1 MKPQRRHPPKA
12 KPWIVFVSHAG
23 ADTWVARQIARHI
36 EAIGG
41 EPFLDEAHIAIGED
55 FEDEI
60 LAALDRSREL
70 LVLLTPWSLQRP
82 YVWAEIGAAWV
93 RRIPV
98 VGVLHGLTPES
109 LNAQAATPLLLKK
122 RNLVDINDLDR
133 YFKELKV
140 RVAHE
145 R

>member
-1 MKPQRRHPPKA
+1 MRGSRHSITRNP
-12 KPWIVFVSHAG
+12 V
-23 ADTWVARQIARHI
+23 
-36 EAIGG
+36 EAIGA

-98 VGVLHGLTPES
+98 VGVLHGLTPGS
-109 LNAQAATPLLLKK
+109 LNAQAGTPLFLNK
-122 RNLVDINDLDR
+122 RNLVDINHLDR
-133 YFKELKV
+133 HLKELKV
-140 RVAHE
+140 RVAHV